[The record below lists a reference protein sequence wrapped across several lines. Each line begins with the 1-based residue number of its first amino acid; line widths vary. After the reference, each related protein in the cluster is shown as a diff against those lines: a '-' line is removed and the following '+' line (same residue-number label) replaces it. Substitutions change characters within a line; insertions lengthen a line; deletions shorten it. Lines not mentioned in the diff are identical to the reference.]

1 MGSAASPKRTKDKD
15 KWKGF
20 TLQRLFVN
28 LDESSLIDMT
38 FQFLLQ
44 STPIEHSEAVALMK
58 AAQNKESGPFE
69 IDLEKVINISKIDS
83 KKLFDMAVKHENPDL
98 ATLAFKMS
106 VRHKDAPKAAAVSTA
121 VRTPRVPEMA
131 VGATIEDLI
140 AKLHDSNNY
149 WATGAALLVASTQRN
164 DWTTLKDVAV
174 NYVNK
179 VWRESDISEKSV
191 LFRGFRSEDSGLGPM
206 WQPLELQPGV
216 ERKMTF
222 HVSPIYIGLREG
234 LLWCRKN
241 DLVEQKS
248 GISVGTVRA
257 NASSSANSMQR
268 VYYKIKATEK
278 GEKMKALWGDVDNYI
293 YNFFKS
299 RSM

>member
-1 MGSAASPKRTKDKD
+1 
-15 KWKGF
+15 
-20 TLQRLFVN
+20 
-28 LDESSLIDMT
+28 MT

-44 STPIEHSEAVALMK
+44 STPIEHGEAMALMQ
-58 AAQNKESGPFE
+58 AAQNKENGPFE
-69 IDLEKVINISKIDS
+69 IDLAKVINISKIDS
-83 KKLFDMAVKHENPDL
+83 KKLFDMAVKHESPDL

-106 VRHKDAPKAAAVSTA
+106 VRHKDDPKAAPMVSKPA
-121 VRTPRVPEMA
+121 RASRVPEMA
-131 VGATIEDLI
+131 AGATIEDLI

-149 WATGAALLVASTQRN
+149 WATGAALLIASTSRN

-174 NYVNK
+174 NYVNR

-191 LFRGFRSEDSGLGPM
+191 LFRGFKSEDAGLGLM

-216 ERKMTF
+216 ERKLTF

-248 GISVGTVRA
+248 GISVGPVRA
-257 NASSSANSMQR
+257 NTSANAHSMQR

-278 GEKMKALWGDVDNYI
+278 GDKMKALWGDVDSYI
-293 YNFFKS
+293 YNFFKA
-299 RSM
+299 RNM